1 MCCLC
6 DQLFVSC
13 SASFKFAA
21 MLPKA
26 GPHDLKKLFDI
37 GVTIKNK
44 LKYKIVPLIKHF
56 CNKTEGLLTPES
68 KSLGLP

>member
-1 MCCLC
+1 MP
-6 DQLFVSC
+6 
-13 SASFKFAA
+13 
-21 MLPKA
+21 PKV

-56 CNKTEGLLTPES
+56 CNKSEGLLTLES